1 MEKVDIYR
9 YIFNT
14 EEGER
19 STIGDLFIDDEWF
32 CYTLEDEIRSDG
44 GKIKHKTA
52 IPAGKYKVMLTYSPR
67 FKRQLPLIWNTEG
80 KDGSKWVAGK
90 GGDKWTGVRFHGG
103 KDEDHSS
110 GCPLIGFWTNGV
122 DLDKSA
128 TNPLVAKMEKG
139 KVYDL
144 EIHNKIFDYKGH
156 FEG

>member
-32 CYTLEDEIRSDG
+32 CYTLEDEIRPDDV
-44 GKIKHKTA
+44 KVMHETA
-52 IPAGKYKVMLTYSPR
+52 IPAGKYKFMLTYSPR

-80 KDGSKWVAGK
+80 KDGSKWVAGD
-90 GGDKWTGVRFHGG
+90 GTKWTGVRFHGG

-122 DLDKSA
+122 DLDQSA
-128 TNPLVAKMEKG
+128 TNKFVAKMEKG
-139 KVYDL
+139 KVYEL
-144 EIHNKIFDYKGH
+144 EIHNKIFDYEGH
-156 FEG
+156 FKG